1 MGLTRGARVGL
12 VGIGALAVVG
22 GLYTASSHGWI
33 PTPGIMKAL
42 VPKQAV
48 LDTAHD
54 SQGNA
59 AVKYVAPSTRQANV
73 SANHIIGE
81 VWEWN
86 AQMGLMLANGG
97 PSTTAGS
104 LMEKHGVNLQ
114 LVRQDDTNKMQED
127 LIACAKELS
136 GGAKNCSTGANF
148 VIIMGDGAGQF
159 AAGANP
165 QLRKLGPEYQLRAI
179 AAVGRSNGEDACMV
193 PPAVVNNPKAML
205 GLTMEAVIRDGD
217 WNICEKYLG
226 DNDLKNNPDEKTYD
240 PDAVNW
246 INAPDYNTAASDY
259 VSGTK
264 CEDRKIVKDGHATG
278 GTKRVCVDGIATWTP
293 GDVTAVEKRG
303 GLVKVVSTKQ
313 YSGQMPATIIGPAK
327 FFRDNRQEVE
337 GMLAALFEAG
347 DQIKTNAAALQ
358 KAAAISAKV
367 YNDQNADFWAKYY
380 RGISETDA
388 QGNSVPL
395 GGSAVFNLADNRALY
410 GLESGSKDD
419 FRATYT
425 TFANIDNQQY
435 PELFKSTPIPDVK
448 DVEDKSFIT
457 GAEAAMS
464 NSDEGTGGAAEQ
476 TNYAAEA
483 GGPVV
488 SKRSYSVNFDT
499 GKATLTPDGRQTLSQ
514 LADSLALTRLHISID
529 GYTDNTGS
537 DAINRSLSEARAQA
551 VKAFLQQS
559 APRTFPDSRFAVAGH
574 GSDDPVADNNSAAG
588 KAKNRRVEITLAG
601 S

>member
-1 MGLTRGARVGL
+1 MGLTHGAKVGL
-12 VGIGALAVVG
+12 AGIGALAVVG
-22 GLYTASSHGWI
+22 GLFTASRQGWI
-33 PTPGIMKAL
+33 PTPGFAKSL
-42 VPKQAV
+42 VPKTAT

-59 AVKYVAPSTRQANV
+59 TVKYVAPSTRQASV
-73 SANHIIGE
+73 SGNLIIGE
-81 VWEWN
+81 IWEWN

-97 PSTTAGS
+97 PRTTTGS

-114 LVRQDDTNKMQED
+114 LVRQDDTSKMQED
-127 LIACAKELS
+127 LIACAKELA
-136 GGAKNCSTGANF
+136 GGVSQCSTGANF

-165 QLRKLGPEYQLRAI
+165 QLKKLGPEYQLRVI
-179 AAVGRSNGEDACMV
+179 GAVGRSNGEDACMG
-193 PPAVVNNPKAML
+193 PAEIKGNPKAML
-205 GLTMEAVIRDGD
+205 GKTFEAVIRDGD
-217 WNICEKYLG
+217 WNICQKYEG
-226 DNDLKNNPDEKTYD
+226 DNGLKNNPDEKTYD

-246 INAPDYNTAASDY
+246 INAPDYNTAAADY
-259 VSGTK
+259 VANK
-264 CEDRKIVKDGHATG
+264 CEDRKVVKDGHPTGAT
-278 GTKRVCVDGIATWTP
+278 KHVCVDGIATWTP

-303 GLVKVVSTKQ
+303 GLVKIVSTKQ
-313 YSGQMPATIIGPAK
+313 YSGQMPSVIIGPGK
-327 FFRDNRQEVE
+327 FFRDNRNEFE
-337 GMLAALFEAG
+337 GMLAAIFEAG
-347 DQIKTNAAALQ
+347 DMIKNSPAALQ
-358 KAAAISAKV
+358 KAAEISAKV
-367 YNDQNADFWAKYY
+367 YNDQDGNFWAKYY

-388 QGNSVPL
+388 QGNNVPL
-395 GGSAVFNLADNRALY
+395 GGSAVFNLADNRVQF
-410 GLESGSKDD
+410 GLESGAKDA

-435 PELFKSTPIPDVK
+435 PDLFKSTPIPDVK

-457 GAEAAMS
+457 GAEAMLS
-464 NSDEGTGGAAEQ
+464 NSEEGTGGAAEQ

-499 GKATLTPDGRQTLSQ
+499 GKATLQPSGVQTLSQ
-514 LADSLALTRLHISID
+514 LADSLALTRLHITID

-559 APRTFPDSRFAVAGH
+559 APKTFPNNRFEVAGH
-574 GSDDPVADNNSAAG
+574 GADDPVASNSTAAG
-588 KAKNRRVEITLAG
+588 KAQNRRVEITLAG
-601 S
+601 Q